1 MMKKRKGSIVDILPS
16 MIMVIAA
23 VMLIMV
29 FFDLYQILSLN
40 EDVKQ
45 IARNTC
51 SLWKLWDIWIRQIRR
66 PLCRSYQIC
75 RLQILILQDPPCRM
89 QNMVMRYICRYPVSC
104 RWSSLTWMDMICCSL
119 CFRTNQYQ
127 SGCVECL
134 LQKIKHDKT
143 VDNQK
148 SKGELATFTMV
159 YVLLFF
165 TATVAFALQIRQY
178 ISLKTYTEDALAAS
192 NLASAVIDIQEYGV
206 NHNLIIKDPAHAY
219 SIYQDALKVNMGLND
234 HWEDPA
240 GMISSPVQV
249 EQYIVYNVRGTEV
262 EVTSFGENLNYS
274 ATETLGSATSPNGRV
289 IESTSIYSRISYQ
302 VTGYFGVTVPA
313 VKDKLVD
320 VVKNN

>member
-1 MMKKRKGSIVDILPS
+1 
-16 MIMVIAA
+16 
-23 VMLIMV
+23 
-29 FFDLYQILSLN
+29 
-40 EDVKQ
+40 
-45 IARNTC
+45 
-51 SLWKLWDIWIRQIRR
+51 
-66 PLCRSYQIC
+66 
-75 RLQILILQDPPCRM
+75 
-89 QNMVMRYICRYPVSC
+89 
-104 RWSSLTWMDMICCSL
+104 
-119 CFRTNQYQ
+119 
-127 SGCVECL
+127 
-134 LQKIKHDKT
+134 
-143 VDNQK
+143 
-148 SKGELATFTMV
+148 MV

-192 NLASAVIDIQEYGV
+192 
-206 NHNLIIKDPAHAY
+206 NLIIKDPAHAY